1 MRTSSPPTRAE
12 QMATLRQ
19 LAHELGAVGAQ
30 VTETADGL
38 HIVPRPLSPATFHTY
53 GDHRMVMAGAVLGL
67 AVPGL
72 VVEDPD
78 TVAKT
83 LPTFVELWSAMLGQP
98 GVRERT
104 A

>member
-1 MRTSSPPTRAE
+1 
-12 QMATLRQ
+12 
-19 LAHELGAVGAQ
+19 
-30 VTETADGL
+30 
-38 HIVPRPLSPATFHTY
+38 
-53 GDHRMVMAGAVLGL
+53 MVMAGAVLGL

-83 LPTFVELWSAMLGQP
+83 LPTFVELWSGLLGH
-98 GVRERT
+98 GGTRERT